1 MALNA
6 LDAGIKQQYE
16 VLGSSPSEIAAEM
29 DIEEAAVKISL
40 YAHSSLYRRNLSGSE
55 LDKSLPPGTTKDE
68 DITDDEYK
76 DFLTA
81 YKNLAMTSENEVIQE
96 KALKFLLE
104 AKKVGI
110 GASKLPTVKAGDV
123 INIAVING
131 KIRDAKL
138 LAKEIS
144 AGVLDVMTPNPVA
157 PELGRPQTNPNVPA
171 HAVLDRS
178 APIEVMSYG
187 D

>member
-16 VLGSSPSEIAAEM
+16 ILGSSPSEIAVEM
-29 DIEEAAVKISL
+29 DIEEAAVKVSL
-40 YAHSSLYRRNLSGSE
+40 YSHSSMYRKRLEGNEGQDLV
-55 LDKSLPPGTTKDE
+55 GTTKDE

-76 DFLTA
+76 EFLQAYKDLALNTDNDFL
-81 YKNLAMTSENEVIQE
+81 KERS
-96 KALKFLLE
+96 LKFLLE
-104 AKKVGI
+104 SKKAGI

-144 AGVLDVMTPNPVA
+144 AGVLDVMSPNSKPVA
-157 PELGRPQTNPNVPA
+157 PELGSPNIASKVPA

>member
-16 VLGSSPSEIAAEM
+16 ILGSSPSEIAAEM
-29 DIEEAAVKISL
+29 DIEEAAVKVSL
-40 YAHSSLYRRNLSGSE
+40 YSHSSMYRKRLEGTE
-55 LDKSLPPGTTKDE
+55 GQDLVGTTKDE

>member
-16 VLGSSPSEIAAEM
+16 ILGSSPSEIAAEM
-29 DIEEAAVKISL
+29 DIEEAAVKVSL
-40 YAHSSLYRRNLSGSE
+40 YSHSSMYRKRLEGNEGQDLV
-55 LDKSLPPGTTKDE
+55 GTTKDE

>member
-16 VLGSSPSEIAAEM
+16 ILGSSPSEIAAEM
-29 DIEEAAVKISL
+29 DIEEAAVKVSL
-40 YAHSSLYRRNLSGSE
+40 YSHSSMYRKRLEGTE
-55 LDKSLPPGTTKDE
+55 GQDLVGTTKDE

-157 PELGRPQTNPNVPA
+157 PELGSPKVPA

>member
-16 VLGSSPSEIAAEM
+16 ILGSSPSEIAAEM

-40 YAHSSLYRRNLSGSE
+40 YSHSSMYRKRLEGTEGQE
-55 LDKSLPPGTTKDE
+55 LGGTTKDE

>member
-16 VLGSSPSEIAAEM
+16 ILGSSPSEIAAEM

-40 YAHSSLYRRNLSGSE
+40 YSHSSMYRKRLEGNEGQDLV
-55 LDKSLPPGTTKDE
+55 GTTKDE

-144 AGVLDVMTPNPVA
+144 AGVLDVMTSNPVA
-157 PELGRPQTNPNVPA
+157 PELGNGKPNVPA

>member
-16 VLGSSPSEIAAEM
+16 ILGSSPSEIAAEM

-40 YAHSSLYRRNLSGSE
+40 YSHSSMYRKRLEGNEGQDLV
-55 LDKSLPPGTTKDE
+55 GTTKDE

>member
-16 VLGSSPSEIAAEM
+16 ILGSSPSEIAAEM
-29 DIEEAAVKISL
+29 DIEEAAVKVSL
-40 YAHSSLYRRNLSGSE
+40 YSHSSMYRKRLEGTE
-55 LDKSLPPGTTKDE
+55 GQDLVGTTKDE

-157 PELGRPQTNPNVPA
+157 PELGNGKPKVPA